1 MGDLVKPVGQ
11 WISNNIPLSIGIA
24 LFIFCIFFEISKIKV
39 YPLKW
44 LWKLISWPFRKI
56 DEQRTNSFKNIII
69 SFQSEMETKLDSVTA
84 SLDTRFNDVSITF
97 DNKLNELSTV
107 QNNNCAAVKSC
118 FTELEK
124 RFDALDAKQSDT
136 EIRLNEIDK
145 KQDMQT
151 ADRIRAHV
159 LNFAEDLR
167 RGNLRTL
174 EDFNVIMK
182 EDENYEEIM
191 KRYEIKNNVYFHAI
205 KFINKKYDEF
215 TETDGFAKY

>member
-11 WISNNIPLSIGIA
+11 WIADNIPLSVGIA
-24 LFIFCIFFEISKIKV
+24 LFIFCLFFEISKVKV
-39 YPLKW
+39 YPLRW
-44 LWKLISWPFRKI
+44 LWKVISWPFKKI
-56 DEQRTNSFKNIII
+56 DEQRTASFKNVVIG
-69 SFQSEMETKLDSVTA
+69 FQADMEEKLNSVTA
-84 SLDTRFNDVSITF
+84 SLNTKFDDITITF
-97 DNKLNELSTV
+97 DNKLEEMSTA
-107 QNNNCAAVKSC
+107 QNSNCTAVKAC

-124 RFDALDAKQSDT
+124 RFDTLDAKQSET
-136 EIRLNEIDK
+136 EKRLNEIDK

-174 EDFNVIMK
+174 EDFNVVMK
-182 EDENYEEIM
+182 EDEKYEEIM
-191 KRYEIKNNVYFHAI
+191 KHYEVKNNVYSHAI

>member
-11 WISNNIPLSIGIA
+11 WISENIPWTIGIV
-24 LFIFCIFFEISKIKV
+24 LFIFCLFFEISKVKI
-39 YPLKW
+39 YPLRW

-56 DEQRTNSFKNIII
+56 DEQRTNSFKNIVIN
-69 SFQSEMETKLDSVTA
+69 FQSDMDKKLDIVKA
-84 SLDTRFNDVSITF
+84 SLDTRFNDVAITF
-97 DNKLNELSTV
+97 DNKLAEFSTA
-107 QNNNCAAVKSC
+107 QNANCTAIKSC

-124 RFDALDAKQSDT
+124 RFDTLDAKQSET
-136 EIRLNEIDK
+136 EVRLNGIDK

-151 ADRIRAHV
+151 ADRIRTHV

-167 RGNLRTL
+167 RGNTRTK
-174 EDFNVIMK
+174 EDFDLVLK
-182 EDENYEEIM
+182 EDEAYEEIM
-191 KRYEIKNNVYFHAI
+191 KRYEIKNNVYSHAI